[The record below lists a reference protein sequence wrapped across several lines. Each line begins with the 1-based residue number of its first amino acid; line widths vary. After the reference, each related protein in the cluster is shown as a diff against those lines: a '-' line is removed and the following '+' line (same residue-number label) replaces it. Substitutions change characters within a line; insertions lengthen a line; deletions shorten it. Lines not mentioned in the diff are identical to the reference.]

1 MLLDLDNLFSSW
13 LFVISMNSWYLDK
26 ESIDGCTYHKQVW
39 YAFHVNLNILD
50 IAEFGDS
57 FPQIL
62 YSQSCWAIRNFNIY
76 SFSLW
81 CIAIPSL
88 VNPTSWLIHLPE
100 DNLLVADC

>member
-1 MLLDLDNLFSSW
+1 MGARTINKRGMPFMFD
-13 LFVISMNSWYLDK
+13 
-26 ESIDGCTYHKQVW
+26 
-39 YAFHVNLNILD
+39 LNILD
-50 IAEFGDS
+50 TAEFGDS

-62 YSQSCWAIRNFNIY
+62 YSQSCWVIRNFNLY

-88 VNPTSWLIHLPE
+88 FYPTSWLIHLPE